1 MQKAIDAVRA
11 GMSLCKA
18 QKEFGIPKQTLSDRI
33 NGRWKSTKPGRTT
46 ALFQE
51 EETALINYIKYMAS
65 IAHPLSVAAIKAFAW
80 LISKRRNSKRFNS
93 VTGPGHTWWAKF
105 KKRHQKEITL
115 RKPDKLD
122 RGRSRMANVNVM
134 AQHFSLLKKIMT
146 DLNLFEKPDQIF
158 NCDESGIQ
166 LDART
171 GKVCLFLR
179 ILFRP

>member
-65 IAHPLSVAAIKAFAW
+65 IAHPLSAAAIKAFAW
-80 LISKRRNSKRFNS
+80 SISKCRNSKHFNS
-93 VTGPGHTWWAKF
+93 VTGPGHEF
-105 KKRHQKEITL
+105 DFR
-115 RKPDKLD
+115 
-122 RGRSRMANVNVM
+122 
-134 AQHFSLLKKIMT
+134 
-146 DLNLFEKPDQIF
+146 
-158 NCDESGIQ
+158 C
-166 LDART
+166 
-171 GKVCLFLR
+171 CLCWPCL
-179 ILFRP
+179 